1 VIDTKQQ
8 LMDIKVDMLN
18 KTVQAGLDASDQML
32 IDAKM
37 AHVRRNGQLTKVD
50 ALQHLR
56 DCDFTSMAEG
66 RRLKKALLGRM

>member
-8 LMDIKVDMLN
+8 LMDIKMDMLN
-18 KTVQAGLDASDQML
+18 STVQAGLDAADSML
-32 IDAKM
+32 IEAKL
-37 AHVRRNGQLTKVD
+37 AHARRNGQLTKVN

-66 RRLKKALLGRM
+66 RRLKTALLGG